1 MDTPP
6 PIVARA
12 AALIFA
18 FLNLSGLLF
27 FGDYYFSAEHRA
39 DLLIYALPTL
49 ALIAG
54 GAAPSAWYRVQ
65 PTKSLIAILL
75 LASMPALCVAIYRDI
90 TLINGADWPAAILR
104 SLELAL
110 LITFAR
116 ATSMS
121 TRQPA

>member
-1 MDTPP
+1 MDTPRT
-6 PIVARA
+6 IARA

-18 FLNLSGLLF
+18 FINLSGLLF
-27 FGDYYFSAEHRA
+27 FGDYYFSVEHRG
-39 DLLIYALPTL
+39 DLLIY

-54 GAAPSAWYRVQ
+54 GAAPSTWYRVQ
-65 PTKSLIAILL
+65 LTKSLIAILL

-104 SLELAL
+104 SLELAI

-116 ATSMS
+116 ATSVS
-121 TRQPA
+121 SRQPA